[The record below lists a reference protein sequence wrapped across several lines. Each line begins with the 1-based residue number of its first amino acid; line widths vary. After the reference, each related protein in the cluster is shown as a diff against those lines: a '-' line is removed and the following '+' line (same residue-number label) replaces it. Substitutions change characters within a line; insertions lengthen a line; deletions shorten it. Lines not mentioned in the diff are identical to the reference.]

1 MNALPM
7 PRRLLNALVPQ
18 PARTGHA
25 VEPLLRLD
33 SLPPLPPAQAPAPAP
48 LGRRAIEQVLEEGSR
63 RIYGAMQEAEVIETR
78 PR

>member
-25 VEPLLRLD
+25 VEPLLMLD
-33 SLPPLPPAQAPAPAP
+33 SLPPQPAQAAPP
-48 LGRRAIEQVLEEGSR
+48 LGRRAIEQALEEGSR
-63 RIYGAMQEAEVIETR
+63 RVYGAMQEAEVIETR